1 MADEALDA
9 YWSLPTPKLHAAL
22 HSGAAGL
29 TSSEA
34 ARRLTEH
41 GPNRLPDGPA
51 LAPLALLLKQFTDPL
66 VLILLFAGLLSLY
79 LHEWLDAAI
88 VLGIVLGSGGL
99 GFVQEYR
106 ASAAVAALREQVA
119 ARVTVLRDRAPVNLP
134 AEAVVPGDVV
144 QLAAGSLIPADGVL
158 LEAKDFFVTEAVLTG
173 ETFPV
178 EKTPG
183 TAPPQAGLAER
194 HGCVFMGTSVRSGT
208 ARALIV
214 ETGAGTAFGAIAHRL
229 RRRAPPT
236 EFELGIRRFGALL
249 TQVMVALTLAVFAI
263 NVHFERPVVEALLFS
278 VALAVGLSPELLPAI
293 MTLTLSHGARAM
305 ARQGVIVRRLAAI
318 ENLGSMDVL
327 CTDKTGTLTVGV
339 IKLDGALG
347 GDGQPSA
354 RVAQLTYLN
363 AHFETGIDNPLD
375 AAIEAAGVP
384 AGLNPAAWRKLDEI
398 PYDFLRKRL
407 SIVAAGPD
415 GTPTLLT
422 KGAFASVLAVCER
435 LRLGEAEVALDDAQ
449 RAALEQRF
457 AAWSEQGYRVLGVA
471 SRRLDE
477 RPAYHASDETGLC
490 FEGFLLFFDP
500 PKPGIERTL
509 ADLGRLG
516 VAVKIITGDNRLVA
530 AHLAREVGIAE
541 PVVLTGAQMDD
552 MRDEALWQRVVD
564 TDLFAEVDPNQKE
577 RLILALKRSG
587 HVVGYLGDG
596 INDAPALHAAD
607 AGISVDQAVDVAK
620 QAADFV
626 LLQHDLDVLCRG
638 IEFGRSTFA
647 NTLKYIYTTTSANF
661 GNMISMAAASLFLP
675 FLPLLPKQILLN
687 NFLSDLPAMG
697 IATDRVDAEAV
708 QTPHRWNVAAIRR
721 FMLTFGL
728 ISSLFDGLTF
738 ALLLWLTDGAPAHF
752 RTGWFVESLLTE
764 LWVLL
769 VVRTARPAWRSR
781 PGTLLWSLT
790 LALTGVAIALPYL
803 PASHAL
809 FEFTPL
815 PANVLAAVLAINAGY
830 LVCTE
835 FAKRRL
841 FSMLAAQS

>member
-1 MADEALDA
+1 MSDAPRDA
-9 YWSLPTPKLHAAL
+9 YWSWPLERLLQALASEPT
-22 HSGAAGL
+22 GL
-29 TSSEA
+29 SSAEA
-34 ARRLTEH
+34 ARRLAEH
-41 GPNRLPDGPA
+41 GPNRLPDGPT
-51 LAPLALLLKQFTDPL
+51 LAPAALLLKQFIDPL
-66 VLILLFAGLLSLY
+66 VLILVFAALVSAY
-79 LHEWLDAAI
+79 LREWLDAGI

-99 GFVQEYR
+99 GFLQEYR
-106 ASAAVAALREQVA
+106 AFTAVAALRARVA
-119 ARVTVLRDRAPVNLP
+119 VRVTVLRDGAPVSLP

-144 QLAAGSLIPADGVL
+144 LLAAGSLIPADGVL

-183 TAPPQAGLAER
+183 TAPPDAPLAQR
-194 HGCVFMGTSVRSGT
+194 HNMVFMGTSVRSGT

-214 ETGAGTAFGAIAHRL
+214 ETGARTAFGAIAQRL

-236 EFELGIRRFGALL
+236 EFELSLRRFGALL
-249 TQVMVALTLAVFAI
+249 TQAMVALTLAVFAI
-263 NVHFERPVVEALLFS
+263 NVYFARPVVEALLFS

-293 MTLTLSHGARAM
+293 MTITLAHGARAM

-327 CTDKTGTLTVGV
+327 CTDKIGTLTAGV
-339 IKLDGALG
+339 IRLDGALG
-347 GDGQPSA
+347 TDGEPSA
-354 RVAQLTYLN
+354 RVARLAYLN

-375 AAIEAAGVP
+375 AAIEAAGAP
-384 AGLNPAAWRKLDEI
+384 PGLDPAAWRKLDEI

-415 GTPTLLT
+415 GAPLLLT
-422 KGAFASVLAVCER
+422 KGAFATVLAVCGR
-435 LRLGEAEVALDDAQ
+435 LRAGETEIPLDDAQ
-449 RAALEQRF
+449 KAALERRF

-471 SRRLDE
+471 SRRLDAK
-477 RPAYHASDETGLC
+477 PAYHASDEADLC

-509 ADLGRLG
+509 AELKRLG
-516 VAVKIITGDNRLVA
+516 VAIKIITGDNRLVA

-541 PVVLTGAQMDD
+541 PVVLTGAQIDD
-552 MRDEALWQRVVD
+552 MRDEALWQRAVH

-697 IATDRVDAEAV
+697 IATDRVDEEAV

-721 FMLTFGL
+721 FMITFGL
-728 ISSLFDGLTF
+728 ISSVFDGLTF

-781 PGTLLWSLT
+781 PGTLLWRLT
-790 LALTGVAIALPYL
+790 LLLTGVTLALPYL
-803 PASHAL
+803 PGSGAL

-815 PANVLAAVLAINAGY
+815 PGDVLAAVLAITAAY
-830 LVCTE
+830 LICTE
-835 FAKRRL
+835 LAKRRFFAGL
-841 FSMLAAQS
+841 T

>member
-1 MADEALDA
+1 MPDAPRDA
-9 YWSLPTPKLHAAL
+9 YWSWPPAQLLQALAGEPT
-22 HSGAAGL
+22 GL
-29 TSSEA
+29 SSAEA
-34 ARRLTEH
+34 ARRLAEH

-51 LAPLALLLKQFTDPL
+51 LAPAALLLKQFTDPL
-66 VLILLFAGLLSLY
+66 VLILLFAALVSAY
-79 LHEWLDAAI
+79 LHEWLDASI
-88 VLGIVLGSGGL
+88 VLGIVMLSGGL
-99 GFVQEYR
+99 GFLQEYR
-106 ASAAVAALREQVA
+106 AFTAVAALRERVA
-119 ARVTVLRDRAPVNLP
+119 ARVTVLRDGAPVSLP

-144 QLAAGSLIPADGVL
+144 LLAAGSLIPADGVL

-183 TAPPQAGLAER
+183 TAPPDAPLAQR
-194 HGCVFMGTSVRSGT
+194 HNMVFMGTSVRSGT

-214 ETGAGTAFGAIAHRL
+214 ETGTRTAFGAIAQRL

-249 TQVMVALTLAVFAI
+249 TQSMVVLTLAVFAI
-263 NVHFERPVVEALLFS
+263 NVYFERPVVEALLFS

-293 MTLTLSHGARAM
+293 MTITLAHGARAM

-339 IKLDGALG
+339 IRLDGALG
-347 GDGQPSA
+347 TDGEPSA
-354 RVAQLTYLN
+354 RVAQIAYLN

-375 AAIEAAGVP
+375 AAIEAAGAP
-384 AGLNPAAWRKLDEI
+384 PGLDPAAWRKLDEI

-422 KGAFASVLAVCER
+422 KGAFASVLAVCGR
-435 LRLGEAEVALDDAQ
+435 LRAGEAEIALDDTQKAT
-449 RAALEQRF
+449 LEQRF
-457 AAWSEQGYRVLGVA
+457 AAWSEQGFRVLGVA
-471 SRRLDE
+471 SRALDAK
-477 RPAYHASDETGLC
+477 PAYHASDEADLC

-509 ADLGRLG
+509 AELKRLG
-516 VAVKIITGDNRLVA
+516 VTIKIITGDNRLVA
-530 AHLAREVGIAE
+530 AHLARQVGIEE
-541 PVVLTGAQMDD
+541 PVVLTGAQIDD
-552 MRDEALWQRVVD
+552 MRDEALWQRAVG

-626 LLQHDLDVLCRG
+626 LLQQDLDVLCRG
-638 IEFGRSTFA
+638 IAFGRSTFA

-697 IATDRVDAEAV
+697 IATDRVDEEAV
-708 QTPHRWNVAAIRR
+708 QAPHRWNVAAIRR
-721 FMLTFGL
+721 FMITFGL
-728 ISSLFDGLTF
+728 ISSVFDGLTF

-781 PGTLLWSLT
+781 PGTLLWRLT
-790 LALTGVAIALPYL
+790 LVLTGVALALPYL
-803 PASHAL
+803 PASGAL

-815 PANVLAAVLAINAGY
+815 PGGVLAAVLAITAAY
-830 LVCTE
+830 LACTE
-835 FAKRRL
+835 LAKRRL
-841 FSMLAAQS
+841 FAGLG